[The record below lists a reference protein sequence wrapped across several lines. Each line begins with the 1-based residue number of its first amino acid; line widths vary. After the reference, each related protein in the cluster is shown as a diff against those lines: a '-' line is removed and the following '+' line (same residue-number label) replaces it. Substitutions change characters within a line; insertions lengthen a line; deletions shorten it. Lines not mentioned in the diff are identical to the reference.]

1 MAGET
6 TVLLVTDKPSLPGTV
21 VMWAMQKFEDKA
33 EGGKGMTVVT
43 NILQAGGK
51 IAAESLSINVV
62 ISLAA
67 TPGHHNTAW
76 LTEVARVLRPG
87 GEFWLQEPLMSRLSA
102 LQTIT
107 SLERNL
113 ILSGFL
119 GSKSFESVED
129 IGLAESYQAITPVSL
144 QVQKPNW
151 ELGSAF
157 TLKKRTLAPKED
169 VTDDVIPLVKSW
181 NWSPDVDLDELI
193 DEDELLT
200 EDDLRRPELP
210 VGDDCSVE
218 KVGKKACKNCSCG
231 RVELEE
237 KKVSSVLTASQINNP
252 QSACGNCGLGDAFRC
267 NGCPYR
273 GQPPF
278 KLGEKI
284 TLSSSLLVAD
294 A

>member
-1 MAGET
+1 
-6 TVLLVTDKPSLPGTV
+6 VQHPG
-21 VMWAMQKFEDKA
+21 F
-33 EGGKGMTVVT
+33 
-43 NILQAGGK
+43 
-51 IAAESLSINVV
+51 
-62 ISLAA
+62 
-67 TPGHHNTAW
+67 
-76 LTEVARVLRPG
+76 
-87 GEFWLQEPLMSRLSA
+87 SA

-107 SLERNL
+107 LLERNL

-129 IGLAESYQAITPVSL
+129 IGLAESYQAITPVSVGSISGPLLKPMAL

-157 TLKKRTLAPKED
+157 TLKKRTLAPKDTTAKTLNSVQKEVTVHSRAAVKFSSED
-169 VTDDVIPLVKSW
+169 VTDDVIPLAKSW